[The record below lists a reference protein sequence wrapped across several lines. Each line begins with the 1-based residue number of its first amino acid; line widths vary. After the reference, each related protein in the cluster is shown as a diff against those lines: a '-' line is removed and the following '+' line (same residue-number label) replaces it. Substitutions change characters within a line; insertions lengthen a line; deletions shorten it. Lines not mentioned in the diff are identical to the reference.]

1 MEMIQLV
8 IFDFD
13 GTIVDS
19 KMVYYNSINK
29 FLNPMG
35 FDSKIIDS
43 TIKRGLSLS
52 NTLGELIPSRIYKW
66 FVKKRIMRGVLKEI
80 NKVRKCHDANHIND
94 IRTRKI
100 LVSNSLSE
108 FVYPVLKHLKM
119 SGVFPEVYCADDF
132 KDKAE
137 FIKHYLKMHAIR
149 PHECFYI
156 GDRVSDIKLAKK
168 LKIHSIIING
178 RCAWDSNK
186 EILKANPEFVVPDL
200 IYVKRVIERYK
211 G

>member
-1 MEMIQLV
+1 MKMIRLV

-19 KMVYYNSINK
+19 KTVYYDSINK

-35 FDSKIIDS
+35 FDRKLIDS

-52 NTLGELIPSRIYKW
+52 NTLGELIPLSIYRW
-66 FVKKRIMRGVLKEI
+66 FVKKRIMRGVMREV
-80 NKVRKCHDANHIND
+80 NKVKKCHDASHISD
-94 IRTRKI
+94 IHARKI

-108 FVYPVLKHLKM
+108 FVLPVLKHLKM
-119 SGVFPEVYCADDF
+119 GKVFSEVYCADDF
-132 KDKAE
+132 GNKAE

-149 PHECFYI
+149 PYEVFYI
-156 GDRVSDIKLAKK
+156 GDRVADIKLSKN

-186 EILKANPEFVVPDL
+186 EIIKAKPEFVVPDL
-200 IYVKRVIERYK
+200 IDVKRVVERYK